1 MPIDQKYRE
10 EAIEKVKKVG
20 ELLREKIE
28 KAIKDMDEE
37 DLEYGVSI
45 EIIGN
50 DLKSLWE
57 EGVERNNYM
66 EVVSTEIME
75 HHDGAYLKATFR
87 NNTENGYADRY
98 VSVWSSG
105 KTDISYAFSLSF
117 KNVVAKVQP
126 IDQHSFR
133 VFLKSE

>member
-1 MPIDQKYRE
+1 MPIDQRYRE
-10 EAIEKVKKVG
+10 EAIEKVKRVGKV
-20 ELLREKIE
+20 LRERIE
-28 KAIKDMDEE
+28 KAIKDIDEE

-66 EVVSTEIME
+66 EVVSAEVME

-87 NNTENGYADRY
+87 NGAGDCYADRY
-98 VSVWSSG
+98 ISVWSSG
-105 KTDISYAFSLSF
+105 KTDISHAFSLSF
-117 KNVVAKVQP
+117 NNVVAKVQP